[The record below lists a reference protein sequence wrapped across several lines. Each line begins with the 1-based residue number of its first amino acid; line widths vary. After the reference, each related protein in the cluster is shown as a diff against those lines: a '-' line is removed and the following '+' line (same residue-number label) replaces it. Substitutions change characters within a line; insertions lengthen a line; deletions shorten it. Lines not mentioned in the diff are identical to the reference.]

1 MLSEALRSPDT
12 LTVGTA
18 RSELEPAVGQ
28 DRGWLLGM
36 PAFMRPIAL
45 ARLPR

>member
-12 LTVGTA
+12 LTVGTDGSA
-18 RSELEPAVGQ
+18 LEPALDQ
-28 DRGWLLGM
+28 DRGWLLGL